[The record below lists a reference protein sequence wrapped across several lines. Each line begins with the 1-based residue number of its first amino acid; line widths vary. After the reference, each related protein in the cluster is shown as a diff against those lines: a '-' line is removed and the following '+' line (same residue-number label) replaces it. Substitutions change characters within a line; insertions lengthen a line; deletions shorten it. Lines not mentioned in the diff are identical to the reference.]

1 MIRWLLLIGRIG
13 QFCLDRNA
21 TTNANG
27 KRCLAGG
34 DMVLASL
41 LPAKKKSTV
50 PLRGTAIGHAQPP
63 NGCLKE
69 AGVDVGVGRWRA
81 EGGSL
86 LGRDTI
92 TMVGLRQ

>member
-1 MIRWLLLIGRIG
+1 MIRWLLPIGRIG
-13 QFCLDRNA
+13 QFCLDRK
-21 TTNANG
+21 TTDANG
-27 KRCLAGG
+27 GRCLAGG
-34 DMVLASL
+34 GTVLASL
-41 LPAKKKSTV
+41 LPGKKKITV

-63 NGCLKE
+63 NGCLEE
-69 AGVDVGVGRWRA
+69 AGVGVGVGRWRA

>member
-21 TTNANG
+21 TTDANG
-27 KRCLAGG
+27 GRCLAGG
-34 DMVLASL
+34 GMVLVSL
-41 LPAKKKSTV
+41 LPARKKSTV
-50 PLRGTAIGHAQPP
+50 PLRGTTTGHAQPP

-69 AGVDVGVGRWRA
+69 AGVGVGWA
-81 EGGSL
+81 DGGLKGGSL